1 MTPTT
6 QTNPYVK
13 AVQAEREERI
23 LAQMPLVKRIAH
35 ALGAR
40 LPRRV
45 DLADV
50 VSAGTLGLIRA
61 VDRFD
66 ESRGLSL
73 ETYAGRCIRQAI
85 LDFLRSLDP
94 LPYSTR
100 VKIRRVEE
108 STGRLQGSLGRTP
121 TDDEIGDDLGID
133 AVEVSNLMAQA
144 TSLALFSLNE
154 NGEGHAEAGGDTTE
168 ADTVLDV
175 IERQE
180 IRDILVG
187 RIRDLPRTER
197 VVLMLYYYEGLK
209 MKEIGELLGISES
222 RISQIH
228 GKALTVLRAH
238 LRGILESLRYEPCV
252 PTRWKCPISLR
263 RRTPFPG

>member
-6 QTNPYVK
+6 KQSNPYVQ

-45 DLADV
+45 ELADV
-50 VSAGTLGLIRA
+50 VSAGTVGLIRA

-73 ETYAGRCIRQAI
+73 ETYAGRCIRQSI

-108 STGRLQGSLGRTP
+108 STGRLQGTLGRTP
-121 TDDEIGDDLGID
+121 TEDEIGDDLGMGGG
-133 AVEVSNLMAQA
+133 EVSNLMAQA

-154 NGEGHAEAGGDTTE
+154 RGEGRVDGGME
-168 ADTVLDV
+168 SGEVDTVLDV
-175 IERQE
+175 IERQQV
-180 IRDILVG
+180 RDILVR
-187 RIRDLPRTER
+187 RIRELPRTER
-197 VVLMLYYYEGLK
+197 AVLMLYYYEGLK
-209 MKEIGELLGISES
+209 MKEIGELFGITES
-222 RISQIH
+222 RVSQIH
-228 GKALTVLRAH
+228 GKALTVLRSH
-238 LRGILESLRYEPCV
+238 LRRVLE
-252 PTRWKCPISLR
+252 T
-263 RRTPFPG
+263 